1 MKNEI
6 LEEINR
12 MKVLG
17 GMLNEATGPTSII
30 PSLIAKITRTS
41 LDDAILSAFEV
52 LEKRGVIAIDNV
64 TKTLTKIDWQRL
76 TDDELKLLFRAQP
89 LRDALED
96 AATKVGVNINNSAQ
110 RMTFKGNFKRIVNG
124 YHDAA
129 GGVIT
134 GGGSSTG
141 GKVGGKVGTTVAN
154 IAIDVEQHVTKYFP
168 NITSDKNIFNS
179 LVNDIKPNLTN
190 LDTKGQIDFITR
202 KCETLEKQIGDSLKN
217 LTDMDKTETA
227 ESLKKSLN
235 VISSIK
241 SKLKKYGPVSFTRT
255 DKVNWWSTIP
265 RSLGF
270 IAATD
275 ILVGGF
281 AESRRTGENLADTMF
296 KRAGDRGAYVLGLF
310 GSALDKMIGTTP
322 KDKTNTNPEPEKEKI
337 IY

>member
-12 MKVLG
+12 MRVLG
-17 GMLNEATGPTSII
+17 GMLNEAASPTSIL

-41 LDDAILSAFEV
+41 LDDAILKAFEV
-52 LEKRGVIAIDNV
+52 LEQRGVVTIDKAA
-64 TKTLTKIDWQRL
+64 KTLTKIDWQRL
-76 TDDELKLLFRAQP
+76 TDDELKLLFRAKP
-89 LRDALED
+89 LRDALEEV
-96 AATKVGVNINNSAQ
+96 ATKVGVNINSPAQ

-124 YHDAA
+124 YDDAA
-129 GGVIT
+129 GSVIT

-141 GKVGGKVGTTVAN
+141 GKVGTTVAS

-179 LVNDIKPNLTN
+179 LVNDIKPNLIN

-217 LTDMDKTETA
+217 LNDMDKMESA
-227 ESLKKSLN
+227 ESLKKGLN
-235 VISSIK
+235 VIGAIK
-241 SKLKKYGPVSFTRT
+241 TKLKKYGPVSFTRT

-275 ILVGGF
+275 ILVGGY
-281 AESRRTGENLADTMF
+281 AESKRTGENLADTMF

-310 GSALDKMIGTTP
+310 GSGLEKMIGTTP
-322 KDKTNTNPEPEKEKI
+322 KDNTNTEPQKEKI